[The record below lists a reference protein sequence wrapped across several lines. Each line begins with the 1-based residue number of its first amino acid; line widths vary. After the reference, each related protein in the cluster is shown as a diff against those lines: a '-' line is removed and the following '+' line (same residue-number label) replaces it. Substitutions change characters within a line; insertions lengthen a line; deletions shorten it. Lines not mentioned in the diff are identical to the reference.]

1 VAEDNMQEEQN
12 VLNKFQHSQ
21 KT

>member
-1 VAEDNMQEEQN
+1 VAEDNMHEEQN
-12 VLNKFQHSQ
+12 VLNKFQLSQ